1 MRDYRPRSAGIASGC
16 WWTSWWLF
24 ASGYWW
30 TSWWLFACRR
40 RRGRGRLDHRS
51 LSKPVTTVGGRSRS
65 IAIGCTSNWY
75 LHNTARCRASC
86 KRAGLCF
93 VGLAMLLLLVPLLF
107 LWWTEPP
114 TAPPTTAAM
123 TTTAPMIKI
132 AIHFLVLHHGTSL
145 CGYDSRISFDASAA
159 SA

>member
-1 MRDYRPRSAGIASGC
+1 MGDSTIVVCPSPLPPLGVDPDPSPLGA
-16 WWTSWWLF
+16 L
-24 ASGYWW
+24 
-30 TSWWLFACRR
+30 
-40 RRGRGRLDHRS
+40 
-51 LSKPVTTVGGRSRS
+51 
-65 IAIGCTSNWY
+65 AIGTCTT
-75 LHNTARCRASC
+75 LLDAAPVASAPDC
-86 KRAGLCF
+86 
-93 VGLAMLLLLVPLLF
+93 VSSGLAMLLLLVPLLF